1 LDARITEGLKGISK
15 EDIVA
20 DIIKKM
26 EDRIDTLEEEIKKL
40 KKIGN

>member
-1 LDARITEGLKGISK
+1 LTITRISK

-26 EDRIDTLEEEIKKL
+26 EDRIDTLEEEIKKM